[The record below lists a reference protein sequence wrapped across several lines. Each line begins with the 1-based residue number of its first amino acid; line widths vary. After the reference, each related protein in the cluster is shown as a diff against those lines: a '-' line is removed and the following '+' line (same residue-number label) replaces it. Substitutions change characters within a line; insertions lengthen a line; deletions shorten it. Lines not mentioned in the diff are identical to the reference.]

1 MSSRADDLA
10 EMTVL
15 DADATAVR
23 LGALW
28 RDRPAILVF
37 VRHFG

>member
-1 MSSRADDLA
+1 MTIATTLSSLTA
-10 EMTVL
+10 L
-15 DADATAVR
+15 DFDGQPQE

-28 RDRPAILVF
+28 RDRPAVLVF